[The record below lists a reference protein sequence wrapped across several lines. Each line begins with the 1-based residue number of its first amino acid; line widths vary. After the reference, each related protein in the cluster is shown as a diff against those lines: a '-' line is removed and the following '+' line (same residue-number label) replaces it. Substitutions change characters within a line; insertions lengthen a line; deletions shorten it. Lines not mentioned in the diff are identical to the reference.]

1 MNEALPA
8 NLIILLLVLIGIV
21 LLQIFLAKR
30 ESRWLGLIL
39 PAINVFISL
48 ITVFGLTFYANESS
62 GQMVMAILPILLLYN
77 IPTLILL
84 AIYFACREKL
94 RNIKEI
100 EKMSIQDL

>member
-1 MNEALPA
+1 MKEALPA

-21 LLQIFLAKR
+21 LLQIFLSKR

-39 PAINVFISL
+39 PAINVFLSL
-48 ITVFGLTFYANESS
+48 IIVFGRTFYGNESL
-62 GQMVMAILPILLLYN
+62 GQMVIAILSIFLMFN
-77 IPTLILL
+77 ISTLILL